1 MDALLLTAP
10 DGRILAANPE
20 ACRMLQRSEKEICQ
34 IGRNGVVDLNDPK
47 LPVALEE
54 RARTGQFKGELNLKR
69 KDGSIFPAEVSTNV
83 FKTRDGRET
92 TSMIIRDIT
101 ERKRMEELLRASE
114 LKYRLL
120 FEKIPHPIYQ
130 TSPEGKLLSVN
141 PAFKNLFGYE
151 SDTELATL
159 NVEHDFYVN
168 SEDRRKWMKDIEAN
182 DEVRDVELVLRRR
195 NGERVTV
202 LNTAHAVRDE
212 RGVILRYEGTLT
224 DITDRRRME
233 DEIKR
238 YSKHLEE
245 LVEERTGALRESE
258 KKYRQLIET
267 AQEGVFT
274 YDTNTVVTFVNP
286 YMSTLLGYTLDE
298 IVGKSLLLF
307 FDEGTVNSVKEGVER
322 RRQGVGETLTGRLV
336 RKDGKRIIVS
346 ATTSPIVSEDG
357 KFAGALVLLTDITK
371 REEMEQRLH
380 QAQRLATIGELAAMV
395 GHDLRNPMQGI
406 TAATYILRNN
416 SLSKEERDETLQMID
431 DSVEHSNKIVSDLLD
446 YSREI
451 HLTLANTTPR
461 EITASALEAVKI
473 PNTIRVQN
481 QFQEQLMLTVDSERI
496 RRVFINL
503 LTNAVEAMP
512 NGGDLIISS
521 KESNGFVEIAISDT
535 GTGLEKRIQENL
547 WKPLQTTKTKGMGLG
562 LPICKR
568 IIDAHGG
575 QIAVESKQGKG
586 TTFTIRLPIKPKP

>member
-406 TAATYILRNN
+406 TASTYILRNN